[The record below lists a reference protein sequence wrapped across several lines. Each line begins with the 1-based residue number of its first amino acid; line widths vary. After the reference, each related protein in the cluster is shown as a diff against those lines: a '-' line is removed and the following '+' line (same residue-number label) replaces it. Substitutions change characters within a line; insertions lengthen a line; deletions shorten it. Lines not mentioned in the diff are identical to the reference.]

1 MVVAVKCHIIILFYC
16 SFITSVVLKG
26 VAAQFSEI
34 LISATDLFPQSFL
47 NLPLLYMKANNDSET
62 DKKQKKTITQI
73 ATKLRQT

>member
-34 LISATDLFPQSFL
+34 LISASDLFPNSFF
-47 NLPLLYMKANNDSET
+47 NLPQLNMKANKESET
-62 DKKQKKTITQI
+62 DKNRPK
-73 ATKLRQT
+73 